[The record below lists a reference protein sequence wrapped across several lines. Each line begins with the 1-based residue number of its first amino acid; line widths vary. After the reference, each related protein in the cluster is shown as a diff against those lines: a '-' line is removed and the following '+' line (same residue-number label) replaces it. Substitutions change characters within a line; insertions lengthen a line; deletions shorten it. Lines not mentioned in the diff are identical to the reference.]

1 MHVSLQIIIAALAI
15 LGFYFCLKILASL
28 IFTSKQIA
36 ATVIIE
42 TKEQLRDLDILI
54 PEASSALFT
63 ARRCKLAVIVPKTIW
78 NACSEKEKHFTKEAI
93 ESFGARLYFVS
104 AIDSESIV

>member
-36 ATVIIE
+36 ATVIVE
-42 TKEQLRDLDILI
+42 TKEQLHDLDILI

-63 ARRCKLAVIVPKTIW
+63 ARRRKLAVIVPKTIW
-78 NACSEKEKHFTKEAI
+78 NSCGEKEKHFAEEVI

-104 AIDSESIV
+104 ATDSQSID